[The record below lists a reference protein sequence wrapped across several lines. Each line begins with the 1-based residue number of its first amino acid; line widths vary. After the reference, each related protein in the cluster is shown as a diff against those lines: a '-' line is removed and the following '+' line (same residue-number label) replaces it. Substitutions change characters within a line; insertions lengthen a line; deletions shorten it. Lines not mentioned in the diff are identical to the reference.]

1 MLGLYTLIDNK
12 QSERLTDV
20 HYFINS
26 DTVKS
31 GYSIDRKS
39 PINQFEHENWNIF
52 IEGAIYNLKQSEIEE
67 YLVNTLKYSDKKG
80 KIKGIKNEKINYP
93 SSILSLLIYI
103 KQVEELYSNKI
114 KIEN

>member
-12 QSERLTDV
+12 QSERLTED

-39 PINQFEHENWNIF
+39 PIKQFEYENWNIF
-52 IEGAIYNLKQSEIEE
+52 IEGAIYNLKQSEIKS
-67 YLVNTLKYSDKKG
+67 YLVNTLKYIDKKG
-80 KIKGIKNEKINYP
+80 KIIGIKNERINYT
-93 SSILSLLIYI
+93 SGILSLLIYV
-103 KQVEELYSNKI
+103 KRVEELYGNKI